1 MPINVDIGSLSA
13 FLVLDPCRIIHST
26 LALILHHSEIDGV
39 PMCSNF
45 DLLTG
50 VLRDNWGFK
59 GFVLADD
66 GAVRMMIDTVC
77 MWAAT
82 YSDPVYII

>member
-1 MPINVDIGSLSA
+1 
-13 FLVLDPCRIIHST
+13 
-26 LALILHHSEIDGV
+26 
-39 PMCSNF
+39 MCSNF

-77 MWAAT
+77 VADT
-82 YSDPVYII
+82 Y

>member
-1 MPINVDIGSLSA
+1 
-13 FLVLDPCRIIHST
+13 
-26 LALILHHSEIDGV
+26 
-39 PMCSNF
+39 MCSNF

-66 GAVRMMIDTVC
+66 GAVRMMIDTVRV
-77 MWAAT
+77 ADT
-82 YSDPVYII
+82 YQSKFYPYWIYSLYLCYV